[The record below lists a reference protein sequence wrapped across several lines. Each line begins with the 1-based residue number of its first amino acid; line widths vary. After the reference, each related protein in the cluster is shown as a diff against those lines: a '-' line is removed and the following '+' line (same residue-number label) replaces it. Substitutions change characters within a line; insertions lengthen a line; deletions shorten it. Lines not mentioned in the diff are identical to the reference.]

1 MPYMAQSDTDVVIHA
16 VARIHAGILALVGA
30 VLGGAGLFA
39 VTAWLIIKGGPTV
52 GPHLQ
57 LLGQFLYGY
66 RVTWVGCFVG
76 LFYGALIGGAIGWTI
91 GAVYNGVVALRR

>member
-1 MPYMAQSDTDVVIHA
+1 MAHMDRSDADEVIHA
-16 VARIHAGILALVGA
+16 VARIHARILALVGA
-30 VLGGAGLFA
+30 VIGGAGLFA
-39 VTAWLIIKGGPTV
+39 VTAWLIVKGGPTV

-66 RVTWVGCFVG
+66 RVTWPGCFVG
-76 LFYGALIGGAIGWTI
+76 LVYGALVGGAIGWTV